1 MQLLGSPANSMGE
14 TTWWAARERALNVHG
29 PGSTRR
35 LPLREAS
42 GHTLAADVTALVDL
56 PGFATAAMDGWVVGG
71 NGPWSIVG
79 TIDTGVPATTELAA
93 GQAMR
98 IATGGLI
105 PEGGSAVIPWEVS
118 EVVGDSVTAELPNK
132 VHIRPQ
138 GEECVRGDTLA
149 ARGDA
154 MNPGIIGLL
163 AAAGVD
169 EVEVFV
175 PPTVSVLVLGD
186 EVVTSGL
193 PGPGQ
198 VRDALGIQMP
208 GWIRALGGEVTVIK
222 NVADEHAA
230 LVHALNEATAS
241 SDIVIAT
248 GGTARGHRDF
258 LRAALE
264 ECGAEF
270 DVDGVAVRPGHPMM
284 LAHCGS
290 TPVVGLPGNPL
301 SALVAVVTLLAP
313 IVQAWLGRAEREL
326 PQVQMAQ
333 AIAPAHK
340 PLTRLMVG
348 RRELGGFREVSHV
361 SSAMLRGIAHA
372 DGWAVVPSTGV
383 GAGDVVPWIPLPWA
397 SRG

>member
-1 MQLLGSPANSMGE
+1 MGE
-14 TTWWAARERALNVHG
+14 TTWWSARERALAVHG

-35 LPLREAS
+35 LLLSDA
-42 GHTLAADVTALVDL
+42 GGYTLATNAAALVDL
-56 PGFATAAMDGWVVGG
+56 PGFATAAMDGWVVAGK
-71 NGPWSIVG
+71 GPWSIVG

-105 PEGGSAVIPWEVS
+105 PEGAVAVIPWEVS
-118 EVVGDSVTAELPNK
+118 EVVGDSVVAELPNK
-132 VHIRPQ
+132 DHIRPQ
-138 GEECVRGDTLA
+138 GEECVRGENLA
-149 ARGDA
+149 ARGDVL
-154 MNPGIIGLL
+154 NPGLVGLL

-169 EVEVFV
+169 EVEVFT

-186 EVVTSGL
+186 EVVTYGL

-198 VRDALGIQMP
+198 VRDALGIQLP
-208 GWIRALGGEVTVIK
+208 GWIRALGGEVSRVR
-222 NVADEHAA
+222 NVVDDHGA
-230 LVHALNEATAS
+230 LVRALREVLAV
-241 SDIVIAT
+241 SDIVVAT

-258 LRAALE
+258 LRAALD

-284 LAHCGS
+284 LARCNT

-301 SALVAVVTLLAP
+301 SALVAMVTLLAP
-313 IVQAWLGRAEREL
+313 MIEAWLGRADRDL
-326 PQVQMAQ
+326 PRVHMAE

-340 PLTRLMVG
+340 QLTRLMVG

-372 DGWAVVPSTGV
+372 DGWAVVPATGV
-383 GAGDVVPWIPLPWA
+383 EAGEAVPWIPLPWA
-397 SRG
+397 WRG